1 MFNVTA
7 ADSVNFIYQVHK
19 SQKSNI
25 QQPIVHIQYFVP
37 DERKSGGAILDFN
50 GIVRK
55 IANGIIVTA
64 DDINICIEDV
74 IVLDFATETEI

>member
-1 MFNVTA
+1 MTA

>member
-1 MFNVTA
+1 MTA

-37 DERKSGGAILDFN
+37 DERKSGGATLDFN